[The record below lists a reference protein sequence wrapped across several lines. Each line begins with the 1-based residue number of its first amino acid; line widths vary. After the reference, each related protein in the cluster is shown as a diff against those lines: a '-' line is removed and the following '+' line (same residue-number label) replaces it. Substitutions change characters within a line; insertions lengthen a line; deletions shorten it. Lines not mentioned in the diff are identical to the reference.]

1 MMVLL
6 WGLSASGQNTFNLL
20 VKGSGDGVVVAGDAA
35 KECALELCRAAF
47 VPDSVKLDLGPAL
60 VGKKTIRSSVAG
72 GKAQTQILYT
82 VSADILA
89 QLLESKGVSSRN
101 TYVKGLR
108 LQRTNT
114 VECFNELYQELE
126 SLAPDIFDA
135 SVEFTP
141 IGGEKNTTVK
151 CMKWCTNAATER
163 FCTILHKT
171 LKALSLSEEEYAKAV
186 GAGGMVYETDYF
198 LNVPEYNMKEGTAT
212 IKRNIR
218 HYSKDLFDG
227 YTYEDNALQEL
238 YFLSPLDIKR
248 LKKVFLIAVNS
259 FRVTDSQ
266 GNIFINNLCDD
277 FMDVLFVDDFAKT
290 ITNIA
295 FWDVDINLK
304 FGFEAKYG
312 VPSFVLGEQPA
323 IFFIPEDYPQAEV
336 TAKLERMPVATQATA
351 PGAFPVLYQYKYD
364 ASTWSYYSIYPRLD

>member
-1 MMVLL
+1 M
-6 WGLSASGQNTFNLL
+6 
-20 VKGSGDGVVVAGDAA
+20 D
-35 KECALELCRAAF
+35 
-47 VPDSVKLDLGPAL
+47 
-60 VGKKTIRSSVAG
+60 
-72 GKAQTQILYT
+72 
-82 VSADILA
+82 
-89 QLLESKGVSSRN
+89 
-101 TYVKGLR
+101 
-108 LQRTNT
+108 
-114 VECFNELYQELE
+114 
-126 SLAPDIFDA
+126 
-135 SVEFTP
+135 
-141 IGGEKNTTVK
+141 
-151 CMKWCTNAATER
+151 
-163 FCTILHKT
+163 TILHKT

-238 YFLSPLDIKR
+238 YFLAPLDIKR
-248 LKKVFLIAVNS
+248 LKKIFLIAVNS

-336 TAKLERMPVATQATA
+336 TAKLERMPVATEVTS
-351 PGAFPVLYQYKYD
+351 PGAFPVMYQYKYD